1 MEKRL
6 VNMSSNKEIIKNLT
20 KGNSL
25 LCPSDTIWGISCD
38 ATNPQAVKKIYKLKQ
53 REESKA
59 LICLVSDIEMLKNY
73 VENLDEDTTKKI
85 LNSSAKPTTIIYNNP
100 KNLAEN
106 LVASDNSVA
115 IRIAGS
121 HFLRK
126 LIKEFGKPIV
136 STSANISGKPSAMSF
151 EEIEDDILKGV
162 DYVVNLQQFKSNTT
176 PSRILKL
183 NSDGSI
189 IIIRE

>member
-6 VNMSSNKEIIKNLT
+6 VSMASNTEIIKNLQE
-20 KGNSL
+20 GNSL

-38 ATNPQAVKKIYKLKQ
+38 ATNPNAVKKIYELKQ

-73 VENLDEDTTKKI
+73 VENFDKNTTKKI
-85 LNSSAKPTTIIYNNP
+85 LDLSIKPTTIIYNNP
-100 KNLAEN
+100 KNLAKN
-106 LVASDNSVA
+106 LVANDNSVA
-115 IRIAGS
+115 IRIARTD
-121 HFLRK
+121 FLRK

-136 STSANISGKPSAMSF
+136 STSANISGNPSAMTF
-151 EEIEDDILKGV
+151 KEIEDDILKGV
-162 DYVVNLQQFKSNTT
+162 DYVVNLPQFKSNTT

-183 NSDGSI
+183 RSDGSV
-189 IIIRE
+189 IIIRD